1 MKAAGGPSDTRC
13 PHVTQIN
20 LAPPTSARSCR
31 FRCRLIYNNKINRR
45 VHFLNHAAL
54 HTYLYVSSS
63 QRHPASKR
71 ATRFLRARSRAC
83 ALRSLSLCSLQQC
96 STHPALELFLALLAL
111 QLAVRGQLF
120 SRQSSLST
128 RLHSFHCDLTQ
139 HRGCMFG
146 SQVLRSP
153 GIAGGSLV
161 QWRSMPRRERQL
173 LVLVRVVDGGL
184 DVHDDGVGACSNGV
198 TARTT

>member
-31 FRCRLIYNNKINRR
+31 FRCRLIYDNKINRR
-45 VHFLNHAAL
+45 VHFHNHASL
-54 HTYLYVSSS
+54 HTYLDVSSS
-63 QRHPASKR
+63 QRRQPASVPHV
-71 ATRFLRARSRAC
+71 FYARTLAC
-83 ALRSLSLCSLQQC
+83 ALRSLSMCSLQQC

-139 HRGCMFG
+139 HRCIFR
-146 SQVLRSP
+146 SQVSRSP

>member
-1 MKAAGGPSDTRC
+1 M
-13 PHVTQIN
+13 
-20 LAPPTSARSCR
+20 APLTSARSCR
-31 FRCRLIYNNKINRR
+31 FRCRLIYDNKINRR
-45 VHFLNHAAL
+45 VHFRNHAAL
-54 HTYLYVSSS
+54 HRSFYILVCLIIAAA
-63 QRHPASKR
+63 PASKR
-71 ATRFLRARSRAC
+71 ATRILRARSRAC

-96 STHPALELFLALLAL
+96 STHPALALFLALLAL
-111 QLAVRGQLF
+111 QLAVRGQLYN
-120 SRQSSLST
+120 RQSSLST

-139 HRGCMFG
+139 HRCIFR
-146 SQVLRSP
+146 SQVSRSP